1 MSIRTIL
8 QNGTIGL
15 LALIFIV
22 AGISHFLGMSKFFVT
37 IVPKALPAPQLIV
50 QITGVLEILG
60 GVGLLI
66 PATRTVTG
74 ICLIV
79 FLIAVFPANIEA
91 ARMHLPYSN
100 PLWLRGLAQVVLIG
114 LVAWAAVIKR

>member
-1 MSIRTIL
+1 MNVRTL
-8 QNGTIGL
+8 LHNGTLGV
-15 LALIFIV
+15 LALFFIA
-22 AGISHFLGMSKFFVT
+22 AGISHFLGMGKFFVS
-37 IVPKALPAPQLIV
+37 IVPKGLPSPQLIV
-50 QITGVLEILG
+50 QLTGVLEVLG

-100 PLWLRGLAQVVLIG
+100 PLWLRALAQVVLIG
-114 LVAWAAVIKR
+114 MIAWAALIEK